1 MDIAPPPGQY
11 QRPPRRW
18 PFPSLGRTGFLLI
31 GLALLALALLPFW
44 GSIAVASIF
53 AFGLHRPAELVAARL
68 GSRRRLVAAGTVV
81 ALTLLL
87 CFPAAWL
94 GVRTAQVVTEE
105 KASGGGVLSGETMNR
120 AREAYSQLE
129 RYITQY
135 GVGARV
141 FESTADARNSIRE
154 AAGQVATK
162 AAQMVPVMVGAM
174 PELFLTFFVFCLFL
188 YTFLSYPAEIKQ
200 IAVRSNLIKRNDL
213 DRAVQI
219 LQASSYNS
227 LVANFLVGLMQA
239 TIITVGARA
248 VGYKESVL
256 IFSLVFALSYI
267 PFIGS
272 APTGYLLAIIS
283 LILDNTVDAVVMA
296 TVATFA
302 GVVDN
307 FVRPYLVSNGQSEVH
322 PVLTFAA
329 IIGSIGVFGLKGL
342 FLGPVIVTATVA
354 FLGTTVEGQ
363 EVEGANAEKA
373 VEQKAG

>member
-1 MDIAPPPGQY
+1 MDIAPPPGSY
-11 QRPPRRW
+11 RRPPRRW
-18 PFPSLGRTGFLLI
+18 PFPTIGRNAFLII
-31 GLALLALALLPFW
+31 GLALLALTLLPFW
-44 GSIAVASIF
+44 GSIAVASVF
-53 AFGLHRPAELVAARL
+53 AFGLNRPAEILATKL

-81 ALTLLL
+81 LLTLLL

-105 KASGGGVLSGETMNR
+105 NSRGGMFSGETVNR
-120 AREAYSQLE
+120 AREAYAQLE
-129 RYITQY
+129 RFVSQY

-154 AAGQVATK
+154 AASQVAAK
-162 AAQMVPVMVGAM
+162 AAEMLPAMVGAM

-188 YTFLSYPAEIKQ
+188 YTFLAHPREIKQ
-200 IAVRSNLIKRNDL
+200 IAERSNLIKKVDL
-213 DRAVQI
+213 DRAVRI

-239 TIITVGARA
+239 TIITIGARA
-248 VGYKESVL
+248 VGYQESVL

-267 PFIGS
+267 PFVGS

-283 LILDNTVDAVVMA
+283 LILGNTMDAIVMA
-296 TVATFA
+296 AVATFA

-307 FVRPYLVSNGQSEVH
+307 FVRPYLVSNGQCDVH

-354 FLGTTVEGQ
+354 FLGSTVEDQAAGCGNG
-363 EVEGANAEKA
+363 EAGLEK
-373 VEQKAG
+373 KAG